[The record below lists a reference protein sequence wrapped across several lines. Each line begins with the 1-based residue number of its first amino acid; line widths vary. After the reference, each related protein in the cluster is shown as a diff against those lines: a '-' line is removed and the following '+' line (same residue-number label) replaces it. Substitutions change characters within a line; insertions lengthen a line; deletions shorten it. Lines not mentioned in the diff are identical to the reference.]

1 MIVAIMVSRLTLVS
15 RPKSRCCGV
24 LSRRTGLVADDT
36 HAVGHDY
43 QRDSQEMK
51 TFARQ
56 NTPDRK
62 ASTPAPG
69 GPDAGLDHASVISSL
84 LEAVVVVS
92 ARRGI
97 RVANPAALELLELDA
112 RHLDLGGGLAGV
124 LSFTDAEGSP
134 LTPGSYPDRMVVRTG
149 RPVSGMI
156 VGYILPS
163 GRRLHL
169 KCNAVLVDG
178 SDDDDPT
185 IAVSIRDITEKQA
198 SWRRLAYAAHHDLMT
213 GLLNR
218 TAALTRLQAALTER
232 PHDDGPPRSLAVMF
246 IDLDHMKRVND
257 TLGHADGDRAL
268 IAVARR
274 LHSLTPPPGFVGRL
288 GGDEFIAVIDSDDR
302 DEVEWISRTIHQSL
316 AEPVDIRGQGF
327 VISAS
332 VGLVRVPGDDDRSA
346 ADLIRDADEAMYA
359 AKMAGGGRTVDFDSI
374 GRDGLRSIG
383 A

>member
-1 MIVAIMVSRLTLVS
+1 
-15 RPKSRCCGV
+15 
-24 LSRRTGLVADDT
+24 
-36 HAVGHDY
+36 
-43 QRDSQEMK
+43 MK

-112 RHLDLGGGLAGV
+112 RHLALGGGLAGV

-288 GGDEFIAVIDSDDR
+288 GGDEFIAVIDSDAR

>member
-1 MIVAIMVSRLTLVS
+1 
-15 RPKSRCCGV
+15 
-24 LSRRTGLVADDT
+24 
-36 HAVGHDY
+36 
-43 QRDSQEMK
+43 MK
-51 TFARQ
+51 TFARH
-56 NTPDRK
+56 NTPNRT
-62 ASTPAPG
+62 APTPG
-69 GPDAGLDHASVISSL
+69 SDGRDAGLDHASVISSL

-92 ARRGI
+92 ARQGI
-97 RVANPAALELLELDA
+97 RVANPAARELLELDA
-112 RHLDLGGGLAGV
+112 RHLGLGGGLAGV

-134 LTPGSYPDRMVVRTG
+134 LTPGSYPDRMVIRTG

-156 VGYILPS
+156 VGYVLPS
-163 GRRLHL
+163 GRRVHL

-178 SDDDDPT
+178 SADDDPT

-198 SWRRLAYAAHHDLMT
+198 SWRRLAYAAQHDHMT

-218 TAALTRLQAALTER
+218 PAALARLQTTLTER
-232 PHDDGPPRSLAVMF
+232 LQGDGQPRSLAVMF
-246 IDLDHMKRVND
+246 VDLDHMKRVND
-257 TLGHADGDRAL
+257 TFGHAGGDRAL

-274 LHSLTPPPGFVGRL
+274 LHSLTPTQGFVGRL

-302 DEVEWISRTIHQSL
+302 DEVDWISRMIHQSL
-316 AEPVDIRGQGF
+316 AEPVAIRGQKF

-332 VGLVRVPGDDDRSA
+332 VGVVWVRGRGDQPA
-346 ADLIRDADEAMYA
+346 ADIIRDADEAMYA

>member
-1 MIVAIMVSRLTLVS
+1 
-15 RPKSRCCGV
+15 
-24 LSRRTGLVADDT
+24 
-36 HAVGHDY
+36 
-43 QRDSQEMK
+43 MK

-56 NTPDRK
+56 KRK
-62 ASTPAPG
+62 ATSTRPG
-69 GPDAGLDHASVISSL
+69 GQEAGFDHASVISSL

-92 ARRGI
+92 PRRGI

-124 LSFTDAEGSP
+124 LSLTDAEGSP
-134 LTPGSYPDRMVVRTG
+134 LAPGSYPDRMVTRTG
-149 RPVSGMI
+149 RSVSGMV
-156 VGYILPS
+156 VGYLLPN

-169 KCNAVLVDG
+169 KCNAVLVNG

-185 IAVSIRDITEKQA
+185 IAVSIRDITEKHA

-218 TAALTRLQAALTER
+218 TAALTRLQTALADRQEA
-232 PHDDGPPRSLAVMF
+232 DGTPRSLAIMF

-274 LHSLTPPPGFVGRL
+274 LHSLIAPPGFVGRL
-288 GGDEFIAVIDSDDR
+288 GGDEFVAVVDTDDP
-302 DEVEWISRTIHQSL
+302 DEVEWISRAIHEHL
-316 AEPVDIRGQGF
+316 AEPVDVRGQGF

-332 VGLVRVPGDDDRSA
+332 VGLVRMPADDDRPA
-346 ADLIRDADEAMYA
+346 AQIIRDADEAMYA
-359 AKMAGGGRTVDFDSI
+359 AKASGGGRTVDFDDL
-374 GRDGLRSIG
+374 GRGEIRSIG